1 MWAPAPQHLRS
12 ESVLIYMRIRL
23 AIYGA
28 ASLLLLAFYAP
39 ARAVAALISGVRER

>member
-1 MWAPAPQHLRS
+1 
-12 ESVLIYMRIRL
+12 MRIRL

-39 ARAVAALISGVRER
+39 TQALLSLFSGTRER